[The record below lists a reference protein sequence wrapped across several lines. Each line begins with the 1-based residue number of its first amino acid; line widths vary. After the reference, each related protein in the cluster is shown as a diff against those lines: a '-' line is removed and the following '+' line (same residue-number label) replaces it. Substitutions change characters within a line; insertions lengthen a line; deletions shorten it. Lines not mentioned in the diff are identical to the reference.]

1 MASDAN
7 SFVSGMEL
15 ARRAIVV
22 HQNLSNPQVG
32 VIPAIMPIF
41 GTASAFVS
49 LVGLTIVMGATAMG
63 IM

>member
-1 MASDAN
+1 
-7 SFVSGMEL
+7 MEL

-22 HQNLSNPQVG
+22 HQHLSNPQVG